1 MVIFFLLDVK
11 FQRKYRPS
19 TTSRLSDSSSDE
31 SESSDYTVQAFR
43 QTSSSSSDGEES
55 ECSPARI
62 IGQPNKKRVRTGY
75 RSWSKNLSA
84 RSNQDNQREFEE
96 RAMKQVRIGDADNFS
111 ALTLSHSHCR
121 SCRWWRKRRA
131 CQIQAINSI
140 SKAVRTSSSSWNGAK
155 IT

>member
-1 MVIFFLLDVK
+1 MQIFLDVK

-19 TTSRLSDSSSDE
+19 TTARLSDSSSDE
-31 SESSDYTVQAFR
+31 SDSSDYTMQAFR

-62 IGQPNKKRVRTGY
+62 IGRQSKKRVRTGY

-96 RAMKQVRIGDADNFS
+96 RAMKQVG
-111 ALTLSHSHCR
+111 L
-121 SCRWWRKRRA
+121 
-131 CQIQAINSI
+131 
-140 SKAVRTSSSSWNGAK
+140 
-155 IT
+155 